1 MENLNSL
8 VGKILYDKYESTEA
22 TIVVESVTTK
32 QVRIH
37 NTTYD
42 DVILHGNVVLF
53 SQNSDRVSIERQR
66 EYIVAFK
73 CIDELKEITNEEH
86 GKKIEEFFKKYLE
99 F

>member
-37 NTTYD
+37 NTTYND
-42 DVILHGNVVLF
+42 IILHGNVVLF
-53 SQNSDRVSIERQR
+53 SQTSD
-66 EYIVAFK
+66 IVASK

-86 GKKIEEFFKKYLE
+86 GKIMAEFFKKYSE